1 MKSILY
7 SLLLLGI
14 VPGLAAATPNLLILG
29 DSLSAAHG
37 LRRTDGWVHLLQQ
50 RLAQQ
55 GLPFQVVNASISGDT
70 TAGGLARLPPLLRDH
85 QPVLVVL
92 ALGSN
97 DGLRGLGLEQLRSN
111 LQALIDACRQA
122 GAQVLMVGGI
132 LPPNYGALYNQ
143 RFAAVFRDLAAKE
156 QVPLVPTLLAGLGDD
171 LSMFQAD
178 GLHPTAAAQ
187 PRMLDNLWAELSRQL
202 DQLPS
207 R

>member
-50 RLAQQ
+50 RLEQQ

-97 DGLRGLGLEQLRSN
+97 DGLRGLGLEQLRFVI
-111 LQALIDACRQA
+111 LIK
-122 GAQVLMVGGI
+122 L
-132 LPPNYGALYNQ
+132 
-143 RFAAVFRDLAAKE
+143 
-156 QVPLVPTLLAGLGDD
+156 
-171 LSMFQAD
+171 
-178 GLHPTAAAQ
+178 
-187 PRMLDNLWAELSRQL
+187 
-202 DQLPS
+202 
-207 R
+207 